1 MMGFVENGMAFDD
14 NNNLI
19 GIIDRNV
26 TESCILNQAAL
37 SQDADTYREL
47 SCSIHKMND
56 SEFLHFMKTS
66 VTVIH
71 DAPVKDALNVMA
83 RRAKENNVTK
93 DNSAL
98 NAIGIVF
105 LPEGENAKLLQNL
118 NKSKPSDFI
127 NLNFD
132 SVMAL
137 TELWSQSAKDVE
149 GIPSDLFFAN
159 TIPLR
164 DCCINIQTKNGSYDH
179 YRFVVHS
186 DFEDRIRDA
195 GEWDYAEVANLIH
208 QRGNADLIFP
218 ILTVHGVNRLMI
230 GEIGYRNLPKSAREN
245 LSKHVTMQ
253 GIVSMATFIIQAW
266 YGVQIALLHP
276 VVKSV
281 FNKPRTETVKTTN
294 SKHSK
299 KRRTAYIK
307 RHVINADDIKIAMTS
322 ANIERH
328 TLVWYVIGHW
338 RTYKTGCKVFVQPY
352 WKGPLRIIKQN
363 IDDRE
368 RIIVTGGAHNA

>member
-1 MMGFVENGMAFDD
+1 MMGFVENGMVFDD

-37 SQDADTYREL
+37 SQDANTYREL
-47 SCSIHKMND
+47 SRSIREMND
-56 SEFLHFMKTS
+56 ADFLRFMRTS

-71 DAPVKDALNVMA
+71 DVPAKDVLNGIT
-83 RRAKENNVTK
+83 RRAKENNISK

-98 NAIGIVF
+98 NAIGMVF
-105 LPEGENAKLLQNL
+105 LPEDDNAKLLQNL
-118 NKSKPSDFI
+118 NKSKPSDSI
-127 NLNFD
+127 NLDFD

-137 TELWSQSAKDVE
+137 TELWSRSAKDVE

-159 TIPLR
+159 TIPLQ
-164 DCCINIQTKNGSYDH
+164 DCCINIQNKSGSYDL

-208 QRGNADLIFP
+208 QRGNAELIFP
-218 ILTVHGVNRLMI
+218 ILTVHGVNRLMV
-230 GEIGYRNLPKSAREN
+230 GEIGYRSLPKSARDN

-253 GIVSMATFIIQAW
+253 AILSMATFVIQAW
-266 YGVQIALLHP
+266 YGIQIALLHP

-281 FNKPRTETVKTTN
+281 FNKPRTETLKASK
-294 SKHSK
+294 SKHNK

-307 RHVINADDIKIAMTS
+307 RHVINAEDIRIALTS
-322 ANIERH
+322 ANIERY

-338 RTYKTGCKVFVQPY
+338 RTYRSGRKVFVQPY

-368 RIIVTGGAHNA
+368 RVIITGGAHNA

>member
-1 MMGFVENGMAFDD
+1 MIGFVENGMAFDD

-19 GIIDRNV
+19 AIIDRNDA
-26 TESCILNQAAL
+26 ESCILNQAAL

-47 SCSIHKMND
+47 SRTIHRMND
-56 SEFLHFMKTS
+56 AEFLHFMKTS
-66 VTVIH
+66 VTLIH
-71 DAPVKDALNVMA
+71 DAHAKDVLNGML
-83 RRAKENNVTK
+83 RRAKENNVSK

-98 NAIGIVF
+98 TAIGMIF
-105 LPEGENAKLLQNL
+105 LPEDENAKLLQNL
-118 NKSKPSDFI
+118 NKSKPSDSI
-127 NLNFD
+127 NLDLD

-159 TIPLR
+159 TVPLR
-164 DCCINIQTKNGSYDH
+164 DCCINIQTNNGSYDH

-195 GEWDYAEVANLIH
+195 GDWDYAEVANLIH
-208 QRGNADLIFP
+208 QRGDAELIFP

-230 GEIGYRNLPKSAREN
+230 GEIGYRSLPKSARDN
-245 LSKHVTMQ
+245 LSKHITMQ
-253 GIVSMATFIIQAW
+253 EIISMATFVIQAW
-266 YGVQIALLHP
+266 YGIQIALLHP
-276 VVKSV
+276 FVKSV
-281 FNKPRTETVKTTN
+281 FNKPRTETVKTTRT
-294 SKHSK
+294 KHSK

-307 RHVINADDIKIAMTS
+307 RHVINAKDVKFAMAS
-322 ANIERH
+322 ASVERH

-338 RTYKTGCKVFVQPY
+338 RTCKSGCKVFVQPY

-368 RIIVTGGAHNA
+368 RVIITGGAHNA

>member
-47 SCSIHKMND
+47 ARSIHEMND
-56 SEFLHFMKTS
+56 VEFLNFMKTS
-66 VTVIH
+66 VAFIH
-71 DAPVKDALNVMA
+71 DAPLKDVFNGMA
-83 RRAKENNVTK
+83 RRAKENNISK
-93 DNSAL
+93 NNSAL

-105 LPEGENAKLLQNL
+105 LPEDENAKLLQNL
-118 NKSKPSDFI
+118 NTSKPSDSI
-127 NLNFD
+127 DLDLN
-132 SVMAL
+132 SLMAL
-137 TELWSQSAKDVE
+137 TELWSQSAKGVE

-164 DCCINIQTKNGSYDH
+164 DCCINIQTKNASYDH
-179 YRFVVHS
+179 YRFVVFS

-195 GEWDYAEVANLIH
+195 GEWDYAEVANLIYR
-208 QRGNADLIFP
+208 RGNADLIFP

-230 GEIGYRNLPKSAREN
+230 GEIGYRSLPKSARNN
-245 LSKHVTMQ
+245 LSKHITMQ
-253 GIVSMATFIIQAW
+253 DILSMATFVIQAW
-266 YGVQIALLHP
+266 YGIQIALLHP

-281 FNKPRTETVKTTN
+281 FNKPRTETVKTT
-294 SKHSK
+294 STKHCK

-307 RHVINADDIKIAMTS
+307 RHVINAEDIKMAITS
-322 ANIERH
+322 ASIERH

-338 RTYKTGCKVFVQPY
+338 RTYKSGCKVFVQPY
-352 WKGPLRIIKQN
+352 WKGPLRIIKRN

-368 RIIVTGGAHNA
+368 RIIITGGAHNA